1 MQTCIPSFR
10 ADGHRCRG
18 EVLNLLETEI
28 ESFGYCREFRHVFGC
43 ASWVAADEVWYNLLV
58 EVFPVV
64 YFVKYALES
73 EELFERWFAHEF
85 QNTVGSMFGCH
96 LQTSAHMSAYQ
107 FTSVFPV
114 VFVDRF
120 IIGLVEQKVI
130 AHSATYEALLYA
142 LYGIDT
148 AVNVEQRPVVSVEVL
163 ADLGRY
169 ARRTLAFLA

>member
-1 MQTCIPSFR
+1 
-10 ADGHRCRG
+10 
-18 EVLNLLETEI
+18 
-28 ESFGYCREFRHVFGC
+28 
-43 ASWVAADEVWYNLLV
+43 
-58 EVFPVV
+58 
-64 YFVKYALES
+64 
-73 EELFERWFAHEF
+73 
-85 QNTVGSMFGCH
+85 
-96 LQTSAHMSAYQ
+96 MSAYQ
-107 FTSVFPV
+107 FTSVFTV

-130 AHSATYEALLYA
+130 AHSTTYEALLYA